1 MFVTDQMRRAAL
13 AGVVLANGLAVL
25 TGCGDQPRDA
35 AAVST
40 SFSGRVVTGTSTD
53 LGSIVLGWGGYALG
67 HRDHHA
73 STGRGHR
80 TLHRPRR

>member
-1 MFVTDQMRRAAL
+1 MSATSPLRRAAL
-13 AGVVLANGLAVL
+13 TASVLACGLAAL
-25 TGCGDQPRDA
+25 TGCGDQPREA

-40 SFSGRVVTGTSTD
+40 SFSGQVVTGTSTD
-53 LGSIVLGWGGYALG
+53 LGSIVLGWGYALG

-80 TLHRPRR
+80 AVHRPR